1 MGVVRYGLYPS
12 ASMDEMV
19 QDVGVA
25 AAFALEG
32 GLARFGGDARH
43 VSLMGHSAGA
53 QLVAMAA
60 LRRAQLRAVAAEEGG
75 GGGGG
80 PDLER
85 VLLVSGPYDIPRHYE
100 WERGRG
106 VHLLSPMHVVAGSR
120 RSPPRPGR
128 CARWARPL
136 KARGSGAASRA
147 STAGLRRTRS
157 RGSEHSTYQR
167 RSCSTRGTC
176 APCAPPTPRVDAP

>member
-1 MGVVRYGLYPS
+1 VVGVVRYGLYPV

-19 QDVGVA
+19 QDVGAA
-25 AAFALEG
+25 AAFVLEG
-32 GLARFGGDARH
+32 GLARFGGDARR

-85 VLLVSGPYDIPRHYE
+85 VLPPPLPPGTKWTRCVPHPVLIGHAASLSQVLLVSGPYDIPRHYE

-120 RSPPRPGR
+120 CDS
-128 CARWARPL
+128 CVLAM
-136 KARGSGAASRA
+136 
-147 STAGLRRTRS
+147 
-157 RGSEHSTYQR
+157 TYV
-167 RSCSTRGTC
+167 C
-176 APCAPPTPRVDAP
+176 